1 MSRLSNKIVEQIPIE
16 YEKSHNKAKVARDL
30 KISVGTVD
38 RYLKLASVVP
48 KTSKRTKITPEIVE
62 EINKLYKETRNMSE
76 VSRRLGISTITIKKN
91 LTEENLNLQKTQNED
106 KEALWYYIYKL
117 FGCEPVSSW
126 NATQMER
133 FRRQGI
139 NYKAQLL
146 ILKYFFEIKK
156 SSVEKANGSIG
167 IIPWVASEAEQ
178 YWLKEVE
185 KRKKIEEG
193 IKAQLAQDRI
203 TIKYDPTEYWGKNKK
218 KKKEIDLSTLE
229 GSN

>member
-1 MSRLSNKIVEQIPIE
+1 MSKLSNKIVEQIPIE

-38 RYLKLASVVP
+38 RYLKLANVVP

-62 EINKLYKETRNMSE
+62 EINKLYEETRNMSE

-146 ILKYFFEIKK
+146 TLKYFFEIKK
-156 SSVEKANGSIG
+156 SS
-167 IIPWVASEAEQ
+167 
-178 YWLKEVE
+178 
-185 KRKKIEEG
+185 
-193 IKAQLAQDRI
+193 
-203 TIKYDPTEYWGKNKK
+203 
-218 KKKEIDLSTLE
+218 
-229 GSN
+229 